1 MARKREKGQPRR
13 MKKVILVVCE
23 GETEATYV
31 DFLRQSYRSPIKIVP
46 RVSGHDVNKRKLDEF
61 RKSLKLSSNDDIK
74 TFLMYDLDV
83 QGVYEKLSS
92 LDAVLLLSNPCIEL
106 WFLLHSKDQR
116 AELTVPECIRR
127 LQSSDPMWN
136 DYRKPLLSPKQR
148 ELLWDNRVIATQRAK
163 SLKDLENPSS
173 TIYKL
178 IEILDS
184 GMK

>member
-1 MARKREKGQPRR
+1 

-23 GETEATYV
+23 GETEATYI

-92 LDAVLLLSNPCIEL
+92 LDSVLLLSNPCIEL
-106 WFLLHSKDQR
+106 WFLLNSKDHR
-116 AELTVPECIRR
+116 AELTVAECIKR
-127 LQSSDPMWN
+127 LRSSDQVWN
-136 DYRKPLLSPKQR
+136 DYRKPLLSSKQR
-148 ELLWDNRVIATQRAK
+148 ELLWNNREIAVIRAE
-163 SLKDLENPSS
+163 SLTDFENPSS

-178 IEILDS
+178 IEILNAGLS
-184 GMK
+184 